1 MKKIEK
7 KYIFA
12 FILLLLTIYLGFAVK
27 VVNTNRDLTFI
38 EKIVK
43 DTILFTEKIVYTPI
57 NFVKD
62 KINETKEKNNIY
74 EKYKELQK
82 NAEKLDS
89 INAKNDELLK
99 EVNEM
104 KKLLDLNKT
113 LEESSYLNASV
124 INRNLDYFNNTLT
137 IDKGENNGIKEDMAV
152 IVNEGLIGRII
163 KTSSFNSVVKLLTT
177 DDVNNKISVKI
188 KNNDKY
194 IYGLLVGY
202 KDNNLIVEGID
213 TNDDIIIGSIVTTTG
228 LGGVFPAGLLVGE
241 VKEIKK
247 DNFDLAKT
255 VLVKSKVDFDD
266 ISYVTV
272 LKRSS
277 KWL

>member
-277 KWL
+277 K